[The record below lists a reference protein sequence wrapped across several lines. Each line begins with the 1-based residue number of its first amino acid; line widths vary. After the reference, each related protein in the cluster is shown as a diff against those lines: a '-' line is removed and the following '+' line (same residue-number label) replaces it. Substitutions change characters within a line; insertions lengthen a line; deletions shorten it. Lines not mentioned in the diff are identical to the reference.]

1 MNSHDNDRAVAKGGC
16 TVPESLRISHLAQRR
31 AQLFSQFNRIQFNF
45 RVAAE
50 SWMSSDM
57 QAERSLFNATT
68 D

>member
-1 MNSHDNDRAVAKGGC
+1 
-16 TVPESLRISHLAQRR
+16 VPESLRISHLAQRR